1 MAFNIDPHLEDKS
14 LLVFEFK
21 KKKGDTFRRVLNFI
35 ENITVKES
43 VETNYSEYTP
53 IGSNGSIFAYL
64 GAKSRKLDLNFNITL
79 PNIQEHTLIKPTAH
93 NTTDQEGIKSSY
105 FATENFG
112 DFYKKDSY
120 ANLIGKFDTAFSENL
135 TDNEKRLFREVH
147 PSLAKEAFP
156 DAIVPPFQIPLSNA
170 TIPTKGIPLKKD
182 ADYAVESS
190 RIKSIYQ
197 VMYWVNLIRSCVLTH
212 SKRPYLGPPIITL
225 THGIMFMNVP
235 CICTSYNIDNDE
247 EAGYDPITLLPRRIK
262 ISLSLREVR
271 LRGSSFAPSEGT
283 SRNMPGWDSLYDE
296 DKENSQGYPTMD
308 PFDQVGGIIK
318 L

>member
-79 PNIQEHTLIKPTAH
+79 PNIQEHTLIKPTAQD
-93 NTTDQEGIKSSY
+93 TTDQEGIKSSY

-120 ANLIGKFDTAFSENL
+120 ANLLGKFDTAFSENL
-135 TDNEKRLFREVH
+135 TDNERKLFKEIHPKLEKEV
-147 PSLAKEAFP
+147 FP
-156 DAIVPPFQIPLSNA
+156 LPQQALPFISPAAQSGAELR
-170 TIPTKGIPLKKD
+170 TE
-182 ADYAVESS
+182 ESS
-190 RIKSIYQ
+190 RIRSIYQ

-225 THGIMFMNVP
+225 THGIMFMAVP
-235 CICTSYNIDNDE
+235 CICTSYTIDNDE